1 MNQINKRVRYLYSAW
16 YQEDVYMETDDWIYI
31 AQLFIAC
38 LLAFG
43 LGLFVGFLL

>member
-16 YQEDVYMETDDWIYI
+16 YQEDVYMELEDWIYI
-31 AQLFIAC
+31 AQLIIAC